1 MITFNI
7 EKPDAA
13 IAETLQEKINN
24 LTKPKGSLG
33 RLEELALQIGL
44 IQQTL
49 TPSLHHPVNV
59 IYASDHGI
67 ADEGVSKSPKEV
79 TRQVI
84 HNFLNGGAG
93 VCFLARQH
101 GIELKIV
108 DGGVDFDF
116 PSIPQLIDR
125 KIRKG
130 TRNFLHEAAMTQE

>member
-49 TPSLHHPVNV
+49 TPPYIIRSMSFMPPTTVLQM
-59 IYASDHGI
+59 
-67 ADEGVSKSPKEV
+67 KE
-79 TRQVI
+79 
-84 HNFLNGGAG
+84 
-93 VCFLARQH
+93 
-101 GIELKIV
+101 
-108 DGGVDFDF
+108 
-116 PSIPQLIDR
+116 
-125 KIRKG
+125 
-130 TRNFLHEAAMTQE
+130 

>member
-49 TPSLHHPVNV
+49 KMCIRDRYLPLS
-59 IYASDHGI
+59 YA
-67 ADEGVSKSPKEV
+67 
-79 TRQVI
+79 
-84 HNFLNGGAG
+84 
-93 VCFLARQH
+93 
-101 GIELKIV
+101 
-108 DGGVDFDF
+108 
-116 PSIPQLIDR
+116 
-125 KIRKG
+125 
-130 TRNFLHEAAMTQE
+130 